1 MKIFTKISLISA
13 LIAAGLGILGIM
25 IGLMMGAEVRDL
37 NNMGI
42 YLSPYQ
48 QIKITSVIS
57 EDAEETVEDILEESF
72 YIYEEDDREHHD
84 REHGKIF

>member
-13 LIAAGLGILGIM
+13 LIAAGLGILGII

-72 YIYEEDDREHHD
+72 YIYEEDDREQ
-84 REHGKIF
+84 GKIF